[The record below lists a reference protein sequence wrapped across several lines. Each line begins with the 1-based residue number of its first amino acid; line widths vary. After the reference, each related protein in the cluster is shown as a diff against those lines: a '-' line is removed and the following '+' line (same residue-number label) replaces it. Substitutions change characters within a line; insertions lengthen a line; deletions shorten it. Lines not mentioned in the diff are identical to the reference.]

1 MMFGQEKSRNCV
13 FRASRHSPL
22 PILFCAAGLLYFLS
36 LDHYYVGRF
45 NDDARHWLAARS
57 LCSGA
62 YVDLAH
68 PREIPL
74 THQLPGYPLLL
85 LPAAAAGSMQ
95 AAKAASLLFLLAS
108 LLLLWNLFGEFF
120 SAGQRTLLT
129 GLWAFHPSTAEQS
142 GSVMSEPAFL
152 LFSLL
157 ILKKFQSWSPESRP
171 EKMRPAFT
179 LGLLCAFSAW
189 IRPQGAVWI
198 AAVSAYLLF
207 VPAQGQAGASPTP
220 PGPRSSPRP
229 TGASGSQG
237 TVPGAAEGAAAGR
250 VRRAAAFAAGAFP
263 LWLLPF
269 LRNWWTANNP
279 AGYFLELPPVSGEG
293 LGAVS
298 TVGRLF
304 WDQLSHYPSLL
315 FVEGFWGWP
324 GEPPADFR
332 VLLLTTL
339 AAVPVFVGF
348 LERQGWKDPVGKLL
362 RLYVALYLCLHL
374 FWVNRDVRY
383 VVPILP
389 FLFVFCLQGARSI
402 AGRMPRSKY
411 LLAGAAAALFGWF
424 LIADAGVVRAA
435 RRRRLNENAPPER
448 TLAWVREQTPGDAI
462 FMGAYKDFI
471 YLYSGRKALRYSSF
485 DDPDAWY
492 FGLLAQG
499 VGYLWFDD
507 YHQPINVASVRREER
522 RRDIERLQEQAQ
534 NSGRFQLMFSD
545 SEEAQ
550 RIFALREPPG
560 FRLAYERLRGIM
572 AVIDQG
578 NLAQALE
585 ELSRLQQER
594 APLIRLPFYLGTTA
608 MLLGR
613 PGQALAP
620 LEEAARREPAFEA
633 ASNNLR
639 RTRDMLSGSTGE
651 AAR

>member
-1 MMFGQEKSRNCV
+1 METPEGCDVPRDPEAPEGRGV
-13 FRASRHSPL
+13 LWGP
-22 PILFCAAGLLYFLS
+22 AG
-36 LDHYYVGRF
+36 
-45 NDDARHWLAARS
+45 
-57 LCSGA
+57 
-62 YVDLAH
+62 
-68 PREIPL
+68 
-74 THQLPGYPLLL
+74 
-85 LPAAAAGSMQ
+85 
-95 AAKAASLLFLLAS
+95 
-108 LLLLWNLFGEFF
+108 
-120 SAGQRTLLT
+120 
-129 GLWAFHPSTAEQS
+129 
-142 GSVMSEPAFL
+142 
-152 LFSLL
+152 
-157 ILKKFQSWSPESRP
+157 
-171 EKMRPAFT
+171 
-179 LGLLCAFSAW
+179 
-189 IRPQGAVWI
+189 
-198 AAVSAYLLF
+198 
-207 VPAQGQAGASPTP
+207 
-220 PGPRSSPRP
+220 
-229 TGASGSQG
+229 
-237 TVPGAAEGAAAGR
+237 
-250 VRRAAAFAAGAFP
+250 VRDAAAFAAGAFP

-279 AGYFLELPPVSGEG
+279 AGYFLELPSVSGEG

-298 TVGRLF
+298 MLGRLF

-348 LERQGWKDPVGKLL
+348 LERQGWKNPVGKLL

-383 VVPILP
+383 VYPILP

-411 LLAGAAAALFGWF
+411 LLGGAAAVLIGWF

-507 YHQPINVASVRREER
+507 YHQPINVASVRRREG
-522 RRDIERLQEQAQ
+522 RRDVERLQEQAQ
-534 NSGRFQLMFSD
+534 DGGRFQLVFSD

-560 FRLAYERLRGIM
+560 FRPAYERLRGIM
-572 AVIDQG
+572 AEIDRG
-578 NLAQALE
+578 KLAQALE
-585 ELSRLQQER
+585 DLARLQREG

-639 RTRDMLSGSTGE
+639 RNRDMLSVRTDE
-651 AAR
+651 AMR